1 MRVTKFLLSIMAVML
16 CITGAF
22 AATTDYKLV
31 TPDEDLSL
39 GYAKDQYYKLGELK
53 VTSADGAT
61 EAFDTSKKVVVT
73 VYRESAFTN
82 QSVDSRPTLAYDLVI
97 SPDMK
102 AIASGDSFDF
112 LAASIDAG
120 QGLEIGTKVTGDFLA
135 AADGFYLDTLTFKA
149 SLDNDVVLPSVG
161 DILTFGKYTYNG
173 TTYDLD
179 WRVLSVDID
188 NKRAL
193 LITERIIEKI
203 QYHSPS
209 DPSKSSNAWEES
221 LVRNWLTETFLTD
234 TNFTVKEQARIL
246 SVDITHKEEQ
256 QTYERTITAW
266 GSGDDKMFLLSSE
279 EASTAPYFGN
289 NNSKRKC
296 TKLLNDSNYS
306 DSWWLRSPGNGG
318 NSAAI
323 VDYQGI
329 VTTDS
334 VSSLYSAVRPAFWMK
349 FD

>member
-1 MRVTKFLLSIMAVML
+1 M
-16 CITGAF
+16 
-22 AATTDYKLV
+22 
-31 TPDEDLSL
+31 
-39 GYAKDQYYKLGELK
+39 
-53 VTSADGAT
+53 
-61 EAFDTSKKVVVT
+61 
-73 VYRESAFTN
+73 
-82 QSVDSRPTLAYDLVI
+82 
-97 SPDMK
+97 
-102 AIASGDSFDF
+102 
-112 LAASIDAG
+112 
-120 QGLEIGTKVTGDFLA
+120 
-135 AADGFYLDTLTFKA
+135 
-149 SLDNDVVLPSVG
+149 
-161 DILTFGKYTYNG
+161 
-173 TTYDLD
+173 
-179 WRVLSVDID
+179 LSVDID